1 MQSSR
6 IIEVDGVFLG
16 AAVALPNA
24 QGWQIVA
31 TDDRVGPVNGQVAA
45 SWTEAQRL
53 ARHAFFT
60 WRPQA
65 KATVVS

>member
-31 TDDRVGPVNGQVAA
+31 TDDRVGPVNGQVTA

-53 ARHAFFT
+53 ARQAFFT
-60 WRPQA
+60 CRPQA
-65 KATVVS
+65 KAAVVS

>member
-16 AAVALPNA
+16 AAVALPDA

-31 TDDRVGPVNGQVAA
+31 TDDRVEPVNGKVAP
-45 SWTEAQRL
+45 SWSEAQRL
-53 ARHAFFT
+53 TRQAFFM
-60 WRPQA
+60 WRPPA
-65 KATVVS
+65 AVS